1 MNFLLTTFYGGQ
13 EDMQFFVDRAKRK
26 TRCCLC
32 GCVIPKGDL
41 RLGENFCSAG
51 FVSQR
56 YYCVSCGVRHLIKT
70 VKTLVEILA
79 YISEGD

>member
-1 MNFLLTTFYGGQ
+1 MEGRKICNSLLIVLRERHDAVY
-13 EDMQFFVDRAKRK
+13 VD
-26 TRCCLC
+26 
-32 GCVIPKGDL
+32 VSYQKGDL